1 MDNNKKKC
9 SLKEHNDIDAI
20 SYCYKCKYYLCK
32 NCIYFHK
39 CFFDDN
45 PLRNSNLLIDETFNG
60 FCQENNHNIKLDYF
74 CKNHNKLCCGL
85 CTCKIKGNGNGQ
97 HNDCNIC
104 FIKDIKA
111 EKKRQLKDNIESLE
125 ELSNKFDDTI
135 KKLKIIVEKVNED
148 KEKLKL
154 EIQKKFTKIRKEL
167 NDREDMLLL
176 EVDNYF
182 SRFYNNEDDIKNIDK
197 LPKKIKLSL
206 ERGKSIENEW
216 ENENKLIFLI
226 HDCINVENYLKEIN
240 KINENLKKYEKNKN
254 FNYQFYSNID
264 KITTRIKNFG
274 ILSNFESV
282 ILKKSND
289 INKFFSFI
297 GTRRKLEK
305 INLLYRTS
313 RDGLDY
319 LSIVNKINNKSNLV
333 FLYLTGNERIFGAYI
348 ETKLKNI
355 DLNGSRKY
363 YEDENAF
370 VFSLNHN
377 KKYKIVVPQN
387 AIAFDDESIIL
398 IGNNRN
404 NNGFWHYNKNTIFD
418 KDLIKNTKIYNFR
431 RNSELTEGNDKLS
444 EIEIF
449 EI

>member
-1 MDNNKKKC
+1 M
-9 SLKEHNDIDAI
+9 
-20 SYCYKCKYYLCK
+20 
-32 NCIYFHK
+32 
-39 CFFDDN
+39 
-45 PLRNSNLLIDETFNG
+45 
-60 FCQENNHNIKLDYF
+60 
-74 CKNHNKLCCGL
+74 
-85 CTCKIKGNGNGQ
+85 
-97 HNDCNIC
+97 
-104 FIKDIKA
+104 
-111 EKKRQLKDNIESLE
+111 E

-226 HDCINVENYLKEIN
+226 HDCINVENNIKEIN

-297 GTRRKLEK
+297 GTKRKLEK